1 MINVCVWP
9 TPLRLQ
15 YMILTQGTSIYVQGK
30 IIINVV
36 SFPSLLYNNSY
47 MFGRFV
53 WLRTSCAFFV
63 IIPVV
68 FIVSLFHI
76 SL

>member
-1 MINVCVWP
+1 MCVSDQ
-9 TPLRLQ
+9 PLRLQ

-53 WLRTSCAFFV
+53 WLRSWAFFV